1 NGVMHTT
8 TQIEALQADRATAAG
23 VGESEAMRVAERLAQ
38 AIEPALRLRL
48 LDVLSEAALE
58 LNGQLH
64 TGRVDVRLA
73 GRDVELIFTEGAA
86 ETSPAVDDDQAAR
99 ITLRLPESLKHRAE
113 GAAAGA
119 GISLNTWLV
128 RATSRAL
135 DRGVRGTGRGP
146 GSRLTGFADS

>member
-1 NGVMHTT
+1 MHITPH
-8 TQIEALQADRATAAG
+8 IEALQADLAAAAG
-23 VGESEAMRVAERLAQ
+23 VGDSEAMHVAERLAQ

-58 LNGQLH
+58 LNGQLQN
-64 TGRVDVRLA
+64 GRVDVRLA
-73 GRDVELIFTEGAA
+73 GRDVDLIHTEGSA
-86 ETSPAVDDDQAAR
+86 EESPAVDDDQAAR
-99 ITLRLPESLKHRAE
+99 ITLRLPETLKQRAE
-113 GAAAGA
+113 RAASGE

-135 DRGVRGTGRGP
+135 ERGGRGGRGP

>member
-1 NGVMHTT
+1 MHTT
-8 TQIEALQADRATAAG
+8 THIEALQADLAAAAG
-23 VGESEAMRVAERLAQ
+23 VGDSEAMRVAERLAQ

-64 TGRVDVRLA
+64 SGRVDVRLA
-73 GRDVELIFTEGAA
+73 GRDVEMIFTEGSA
-86 ETSPAVDDDQAAR
+86 EQSPAVDDDQAAR
-99 ITLRLPESLKHRAE
+99 ITLRLPESLKQRAE
-113 GAAAGA
+113 SAAAGEA
-119 GISLNTWLV
+119 ISLNTWLV

-135 DRGVRGTGRGP
+135 DQGGRSGGRGP